1 MRFFLTIGITLSLLC
16 GLSYLSISQWQI
28 RQKLAIEINDF
39 DEDTTSETS
48 SEEVESK
55 ENIEAIA
62 QMPCYA
68 YSNFKTKLNGLFS
81 HKETWVK
88 HFVDEISTPPPEA

>member
-28 RQKLAIEINDF
+28 RQTLANEINDF
-39 DEDTTSETS
+39 EEDTTSETS

-62 QMPCYA
+62 HTSCYS
-68 YSNFKTKLNGLFS
+68 YTYFKTKLNGLFS

>member
-1 MRFFLTIGITLSLLC
+1 MRFFLTIGITLSLIC

-28 RQKLAIEINDF
+28 RQTLAIEINDF

-48 SEEVESK
+48 SEEVDSK

-68 YSNFKTKLNGLFS
+68 HSNFKKKLNGLFS

>member
-1 MRFFLTIGITLSLLC
+1 MRFFLTIGLTVSLLC
-16 GLSYLSISQWQI
+16 GLSYLSISQWQV
-28 RQKLAIEINDF
+28 RQNLTVQINDF
-39 DEDTTSETS
+39 EEDTTSETG
-48 SEEVESK
+48 SEEVELK

-62 QMPCYA
+62 HVTS
-68 YSNFKTKLNGLFS
+68 YSHIYFKTKLNRTYS

>member
-28 RQKLAIEINDF
+28 RQTLAIEINDF

-68 YSNFKTKLNGLFS
+68 HSNFKTKLNGLFS